1 MRNEKS
7 DFVFN
12 MDGYISHRI
21 AIPPSFE
28 EVFSHFYYAE
38 NKTGETVVK
47 TLMPSYQ
54 TIMIFSFGTPAS
66 FIAKNGEE
74 ITVEKCI
81 VLGPIKHSFT
91 YSLAPG
97 AEIFVCNFKDDAFF
111 RFFTH
116 ADLSRE
122 LAVHPDDLLH
132 QNCFTLLWSEL
143 KQLSCNE
150 KRTEMILNFARPYLR
165 NRDQIAGQIA
175 GFDST
180 TSSAIKEI
188 SHKNKLSERSIQL
201 NHKKHFGYTAK
212 EFHRYKRFLKAI
224 QLLQTIASESQKV
237 DWFEIIAACEY
248 YDQSQLIKDF
258 NHYLQLSPAKYLK
271 FQEAICNPKL

>member
-1 MRNEKS
+1 MISFNSAEKM
-7 DFVFN
+7 N
-12 MDGYISHRI
+12 GYSSQRI
-21 AIPPSFE
+21 AIPPAFG

-54 TIMIFSFGTPAS
+54 MIMIFSFGTPAS
-66 FIAKNGEE
+66 FTAKNGEE

-81 VLGPIKHSFT
+81 VLGPIKQAFT
-91 YSLAPG
+91 YSLTPG

-122 LAVHPDDLLH
+122 LALHPDDLLD

-143 KQLSCNE
+143 KPLPCNE
-150 KRTEMILNFARPYLR
+150 KRAERILDFARPYLR
-165 NRDQIAGQIA
+165 NRDHIAGQIA
-175 GFDST
+175 GFDSS

-188 SHKNKLSERSIQL
+188 SHKNNLSERSIQL
-201 NHKKHFGYTAK
+201 SHKKHFGYTAK

-224 QLLQTIASESQKV
+224 QLVQTLAGESKKV
-237 DWFEIIAACEY
+237 DWFEIIAECEY
-248 YDQSQLIKDF
+248 YDQSQLIKGF

-271 FQEAICNPKL
+271 FQEAICNPKY